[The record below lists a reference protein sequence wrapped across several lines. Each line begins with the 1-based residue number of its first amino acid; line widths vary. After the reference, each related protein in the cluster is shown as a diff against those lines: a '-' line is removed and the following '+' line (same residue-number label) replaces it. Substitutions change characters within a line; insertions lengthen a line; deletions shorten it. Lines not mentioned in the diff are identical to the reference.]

1 MPGDPRSEHEFDEIA
16 GHVAAAE
23 QAPFPLFG
31 LTAEFT
37 GSRGLNGVGRRGD
50 VVNHVTLSH
59 GLLTETRV
67 DVSVIGPLHGRVPGG
82 GWSIDPLAMI
92 AGELLNHVGVEF
104 ASGAELERG
113 AEDVLRHGFEEG
125 QVRVDGQP
133 WPFRFL
139 RKGGHWAALHD
150 VVPDHLLYIVAS
162 NAAPSDI
169 ELERLENLA
178 AYSQPLAR

>member
-1 MPGDPRSEHEFDEIA
+1 MPGDPRSEHELDEIA

-23 QAPFPLFG
+23 QAPFSLFG

-37 GSRGLNGVGRRGD
+37 GPRALNCVGRRGD

-67 DVSVIGPLHGRVPGG
+67 DVSVIGPLHGRVPGE

-92 AGELLNHVGVEF
+92 AGELLNHAGVEF

-113 AEDVLRHGFEEG
+113 AEDVLRHGLEEG

-139 RKGGHWAALHD
+139 RKGDHWAALHD
-150 VVPDHLLYIVAS
+150 VEPDHLLYIVAS

-178 AYSQPLAR
+178 AYSQSFGR

>member
-1 MPGDPRSEHEFDEIA
+1 M
-16 GHVAAAE
+16 AAAQ

-31 LTAEFT
+31 LTAEFA

-50 VVNHVTLSH
+50 VVNQVTLSH
-59 GLLTETRV
+59 GLLTETQV
-67 DVSVIGPLHGRVPGG
+67 DVSVIGPLHGGVPGG

-92 AGELLNHVGVEF
+92 AGELLNRAGVEF
-104 ASGAELERG
+104 ASGAELER
-113 AEDVLRHGFEEG
+113 ATEDVLRHGFEER

-139 RKGGHWAALHD
+139 RKGDHWAALHD
-150 VVPDHLLYIVAS
+150 VEPDHLLYIVAS

>member
-1 MPGDPRSEHEFDEIA
+1 MPGDPRSELELDQIA
-16 GHVAAAE
+16 GQVAAAE
-23 QAPFPLFG
+23 QAPFSLFG
-31 LTAEFT
+31 LTAEFS

-67 DVSVIGPLHGRVPGG
+67 DVSVIGPLHGRVRGG

-92 AGELLNHVGVEF
+92 AGELLNHAGVEF
-104 ASGAELERG
+104 DSGAELERG
-113 AEDVLRHGFEEG
+113 AEEVLRHGFEEG

-139 RKGGHWAALHD
+139 RKGDHWAALHD
-150 VVPDHLLYIVAS
+150 VEPDHLLYIVAS
-162 NAAPSDI
+162 NTAPSEI
-169 ELERLENLA
+169 GLERLENLA

>member
-1 MPGDPRSEHEFDEIA
+1 MPGDPQWAQELDEISA
-16 GHVAAAE
+16 HLAAAE

-31 LTAEFT
+31 LTAEFS
-37 GSRGLNGVGRRGD
+37 GPRRLNGLGRRGD

-59 GLLTETRV
+59 GLFTETRV
-67 DVSVIGPLHGRVPGG
+67 DVSVMGPLHGRVAGG
-82 GWSIDPLAMI
+82 EWSIDPLPMI
-92 AGELLNHVGVEF
+92 AGELLNHAGAEF
-104 ASGAELERG
+104 ASGAELKRG

-139 RKGGHWAALHD
+139 RKGNHWAALHD
-150 VVPDHLLYIVAS
+150 IEPDHLLYIVAS
-162 NAAPSDI
+162 NTAPLDM
-169 ELERLENLA
+169 ELGQLDSLA